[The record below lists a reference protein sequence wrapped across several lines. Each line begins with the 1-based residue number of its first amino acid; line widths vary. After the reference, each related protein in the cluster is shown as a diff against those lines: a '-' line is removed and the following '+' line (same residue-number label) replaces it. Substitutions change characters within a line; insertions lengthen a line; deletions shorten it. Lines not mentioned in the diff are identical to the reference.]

1 MTACERQNK
10 LKIQTVGRDRQEVK
24 SIKQFKDKFIIGIDH
39 GYGNIKTANHVF
51 KTGVLKSDG
60 EPLFT
65 KNLLVYDGRYYTIGA
80 GHKEFTADKQTDG
93 DYYVLTL
100 AAIATELKDR
110 DITDAEVIIAAG
122 LPLTWTNGQK
132 AEFSA
137 YLTQNNTCRKYRKEE
152 RCNPVQTGLHRFFLK
167 NILITVGQ
175 NPFRFLLLRH
185 SAFEI
190 VPRTSPRQRMSSFPE
205 KTISL

>member
-1 MTACERQNK
+1 M
-10 LKIQTVGRDRQEVK
+10 
-24 SIKQFKDKFIIGIDH
+24 
-39 GYGNIKTANHVF
+39 
-51 KTGVLKSDG
+51 LKSDG

-65 KNLLVYDGRYYTIGA
+65 KDMLVYTGKYYTIDE
-80 GHKEFTADKQTDG
+80 GHKEFAPEKQIDE

-100 AAIATELKDR
+100 AAIAMELRSVDK
-110 DITDAEVIIAAG
+110 TDADVFIAAG